1 MTIEKILQ
9 RVRDVVRLRIAF
21 QTMKDFWKQSV
32 IITLLF
38 SAMFAMFA
46 GMYPSF
52 VDMLE
57 EMQES
62 GSWEQFMFLPGIE
75 DMASYIGFLNME
87 MYQIFWMLILG
98 LILGFLAASVISAEI
113 ESKTIDILMSNPV
126 SKAQIVVE
134 KFLGL
139 LPMVLM
145 INFVTMGILI
155 LVTIGIG
162 ETVNF
167 SYLFLTHVLSLP
179 YFFGIIAL
187 GILISVIINEKMKAS
202 IITMAI
208 LIGMFIFNSIANM
221 IPDYGALG
229 LVSLQR
235 YFKPYDTLKL
245 GQIDA
250 TANIVLL
257 LFCIVCIIAAMIYF
271 HHKDIIL

>member
-1 MTIEKILQ
+1 MNKDIIFRRLL
-9 RVRDVVRLRIAF
+9 DVLRLRIAF
-21 QTMKDFWKQSV
+21 QTMKDFWKHSV

-98 LILGFLAASVISAEI
+98 LILGFLAASVISSEI
-113 ESKTIDILMSNPV
+113 ESKTIDMLLSNPI
-126 SKAQIVVE
+126 SKTQIVIE
-134 KFLGL
+134 KFFGL
-139 LPMVLM
+139 LPMVLL
-145 INFVTMGILI
+145 INFVTMIVLMI
-155 LVTIGIG
+155 VTVAIG

-167 SYLFLTHVLSLP
+167 WYLFLTHSISLP
-179 YFFGIIAL
+179 YFFAIIAL
-187 GILISVIINEKMKAS
+187 GVLISVIINEKMKAS
-202 IITMAI
+202 IVTMAI

-221 IPDYGALG
+221 IPEYDALG
-229 LVSLQR
+229 LFSLQR
-235 YFKPYDTLKL
+235 YFKPYDALKF
-245 GQIDA
+245 GDIDA

-257 LFCIVCIIAAMIYF
+257 VFCFVCILAAMIYF
-271 HHKDIIL
+271 HYKDITL

>member
-1 MTIEKILQ
+1 MNTKKIFYFID
-9 RVRDVVRLRIAF
+9 DVLRFRIAF

-98 LILGFLAASVISAEI
+98 LILGFLAASVISSEI

-139 LPMVLM
+139 LPMVLL
-145 INFVTMGILI
+145 INFVTMIVLI
-155 LVTIGIG
+155 AVTLALD

-167 SYLFLTHVLSLP
+167 WYLFLTHVISLP
-179 YFFGIIAL
+179 YFFAIIAL
-187 GILISVIINEKMKAS
+187 GVLISVIINEKMKAS
-202 IITMAI
+202 IVTMSI
-208 LIGMFIFNSIANM
+208 LIGMFIFNSIAHM
-221 IPDYGALG
+221 ISDYDALG
-229 LVSLQR
+229 LISLQR
-235 YFKPYDTLKL
+235 YYKPYDSLKF
-245 GQIDA
+245 GHIDA

-257 LFCIVCIIAAMIYF
+257 VFCFVCVLAAMIYF
-271 HHKDIIL
+271 HRKDITL